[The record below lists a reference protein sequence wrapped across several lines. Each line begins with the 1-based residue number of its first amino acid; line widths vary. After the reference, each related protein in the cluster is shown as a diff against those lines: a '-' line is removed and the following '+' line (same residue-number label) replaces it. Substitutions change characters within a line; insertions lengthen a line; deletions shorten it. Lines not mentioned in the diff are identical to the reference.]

1 MANPAQKIISAN
13 DIRNGIALS
22 HVKKKGET
30 KTLSA
35 TIIDSGTG
43 LDLDSRFD
51 NPRFYRGD
59 SDGLQT
65 TATYTIAASADD
77 GYWRNGDE
85 DATGTSES
93 SPMTY
98 DTIASTT
105 AANLFT
111 GGNYDDEDVQYDWY
125 KSYFRFNNVAI
136 AQGATIASAYFKP
149 YFNTT
154 YGTPTLRIVGY
165 DSDDA
170 LQPSSALHGQH
181 AQNTTAYVDWAS
193 PSGSN
198 GDQLTSPDI
207 KTVIQEIVDRSGW
220 TSGSDLMIMMFVQ
233 TISKGGTW
241 PSAYIK
247 WYSYDNSVSQAAQL
261 EITI

>member
-1 MANPAQKIISAN
+1 MAHNPM
-13 DIRNGIALS
+13 
-22 HVKKKGET
+22 
-30 KTLSA
+30 
-35 TIIDSGTG
+35 
-43 LDLDSRFD
+43 
-51 NPRFYRGD
+51 GD
-59 SDGLQT
+59 GWTDDPVFENSWLTVAGST

-85 DATGTSES
+85 DATGTAEY
-93 SPMTY
+93 SPNTY
-98 DTIASTT
+98 DSIASTT
-105 AANLFT
+105 GTRLFA

-149 YFNTT
+149 YFNAT
-154 YGTPTLRIVGY
+154 YGTPTFRIVGY

-170 LQPSSALHGQH
+170 PQPSSTSHGQH
-181 AQNTTAYVDWAS
+181 FLHTTAYVEWAN
-193 PSGSN
+193 PSGSD

-233 TISKGGTW
+233 TISKGGSW
-241 PSAYIK
+241 PHAYIK

-261 EITI
+261 EITV

>member
-1 MANPAQKIISAN
+1 MAHNPM
-13 DIRNGIALS
+13 
-22 HVKKKGET
+22 
-30 KTLSA
+30 
-35 TIIDSGTG
+35 
-43 LDLDSRFD
+43 
-51 NPRFYRGD
+51 GD
-59 SDGLQT
+59 GWTDDPVFENSWLTVAGST

-85 DATGTSES
+85 DATGTTEY
-93 SPMTY
+93 SPTSY
-98 DTIASTT
+98 NSIQT
-105 AANLFT
+105 AGTSLFA
-111 GGNYDDEDVQYDWY
+111 GGSYDDEDVQYDWY

-220 TSGSDLMIMMFVQ
+220 TSGSDLMIAMFVQ
-233 TISKGGTW
+233 AISKGGDW
-241 PSAYIK
+241 PNAYVR
-247 WYSYDNSVSQAAQL
+247 WHSYDNSASQAAQL
-261 EITI
+261 EITV

>member
-1 MANPAQKIISAN
+1 MANPTQKIISAN

-22 HVKKKGET
+22 HVTKKGET
-30 KTLSA
+30 KTLTP

-59 SDGLQT
+59 SNGLQT

-77 GYWRNGDE
+77 GYWRKGDE

-93 SPMTY
+93 SPTSY
-98 DTIASTT
+98 NSIQTASSLMF
-105 AANLFT
+105 A

-136 AQGATIASAYFKP
+136 AQGATIASAYIKP
-149 YFNTT
+149 YFSAA

-170 LQPSSALHGQH
+170 LQPSSSIEGGH
-181 AQNTTAYVDWAS
+181 AQHTTAYVEWAN

-207 KTVIQEIVDRSGW
+207 KTVIQEIVDRAGW

-233 TISKGGTW
+233 TISRGGSW
-241 PSAYIK
+241 PDAYIR
-247 WYSYDNSVSQAAQL
+247 WHSYDNSVSQAAQL
-261 EITI
+261 EITV